1 MLLRFGLTLWGH
13 YKWLLFVL
21 CFLYVFLL
29 LPNKLPHKQQKKV
42 SANAETLINN
52 GAPGTIRTCDTRLRR
67 PLLYPTELQAR
78 IIGAGDENRTHVT
91 SLEG

>member
-1 MLLRFGLTLWGH
+1 MIIEE
-13 YKWLLFVL
+13 
-21 CFLYVFLL
+21 
-29 LPNKLPHKQQKKV
+29 NKHQNKHQSNKKKV

>member
-1 MLLRFGLTLWGH
+1 MAINILSGICH
-13 YKWLLFVL
+13 
-21 CFLYVFLL
+21 VFLVRKKINVVAL
-29 LPNKLPHKQQKKV
+29 IFIKTTTFIIEPQKKV

-78 IIGAGDENRTHVT
+78 IIGAGDENRTHVA

>member
-1 MLLRFGLTLWGH
+1 MIIEE
-13 YKWLLFVL
+13 
-21 CFLYVFLL
+21 
-29 LPNKLPHKQQKKV
+29 NKHQNKHQSNKKKV
-42 SANAETLINN
+42 PANAETLINN

>member
-1 MLLRFGLTLWGH
+1 MATFCLIFLI
-13 YKWLLFVL
+13 
-21 CFLYVFLL
+21 CFFAIA
-29 LPNKLPHKQQKKV
+29 PQIAPQATKKV

>member
-1 MLLRFGLTLWGH
+1 MFFSAQ
-13 YKWLLFVL
+13 K
-21 CFLYVFLL
+21 
-29 LPNKLPHKQQKKV
+29 NKCCSLDFHQDHNIYYRAQKKV

>member
-1 MLLRFGLTLWGH
+1 MATFCLIFLI
-13 YKWLLFVL
+13 
-21 CFLYVFLL
+21 CFFAIA
-29 LPNKLPHKQQKKV
+29 PQATKKV

>member
-1 MLLRFGLTLWGH
+1 
-13 YKWLLFVL
+13 
-21 CFLYVFLL
+21 
-29 LPNKLPHKQQKKV
+29 LPHKLPHKQQKKV